1 VGRAPIPAF
10 TGSAPM
16 SSVITGFQR
25 MVDAVIRAM
34 IIGLMFVMTV
44 IVFAQIFFRYVFNV
58 PLGWSEELA
67 RFAFVWVSFMGA
79 SALMR
84 VREHINVTVFIDI
97 MPARL
102 RAACVLIA
110 NLCAIVC
117 IYFFLVG
124 GIDLTRN
131 EWGQL
136 APALQIP
143 MGWVYLAIPV
153 AAALMG
159 IWVTLQTIE
168 AAQTLIRGT

>member
-1 VGRAPIPAF
+1 
-10 TGSAPM
+10 M
-16 SSVITGFQR
+16 SSRIKGFQR
-25 MVDAVIRAM
+25 IVDGVIRWI
-34 IIGLMFVMTV
+34 IIGLMFVMTI

-84 VREHINVTVFIDI
+84 VKEHINVTVFIDF
-97 MPARL
+97 MPARA
-102 RAACVLIA
+102 RASCVLLA
-110 NLCAIVC
+110 NLCALICV
-117 IYFFLVG
+117 YYFLVG
-124 GIDLTRN
+124 GVSLTRN
-131 EWGQL
+131 EWMQL

-159 IWVTLQTIE
+159 AWVILQTIE
-168 AAQTLIRGT
+168 SAQTLVRGR

>member
-1 VGRAPIPAF
+1 
-10 TGSAPM
+10 M
-16 SSVITGFQR
+16 SSLIAGFEQV
-25 MVDAVIRAM
+25 VDAAIRWI

-44 IVFAQIFFRYVFNV
+44 IVFAQIFFRYLFNI

-84 VREHINVTVFIDI
+84 VKEHINVTVFIDF

-102 RAACVLIA
+102 KAACVLMA
-110 NLCAIVC
+110 NLCAMICV
-117 IYFFLVG
+117 YFFLVG
-124 GIDLTRN
+124 GVELTRN

-143 MGWVYLAIPV
+143 MGWVYIAIPI
-153 AAALMG
+153 AATLMG
-159 IWVTLQTIE
+159 IWVLLQTIE
-168 AAQTLIRGT
+168 SAQALVRGK

>member
-1 VGRAPIPAF
+1 
-10 TGSAPM
+10 M
-16 SSVITGFQR
+16 SSFIAGFQR
-25 MVDAVIRAM
+25 IVDAVIRWT

-84 VREHINVTVFIDI
+84 VREHINVTVFIDF
-97 MPARL
+97 MPLRL
-102 RAACVLIA
+102 KAACVLTA
-110 NLCAIVC
+110 NLCAMICV
-117 IYFFLVG
+117 YFFLIG
-124 GIDLTRN
+124 GVELTQN
-131 EWGQL
+131 EWRQL

-153 AAALMG
+153 AALLMG
-159 IWVTLQTIE
+159 IWVLLQTIE
-168 AAQTLIRGT
+168 SAQIVVRGK